1 MDQQGGKQNNDS
13 RRYRL
18 KLYVTGTTPV
28 SSRAVVNVRRLCEEY
43 LPNCHDLEIIDVFQ
57 TPELAKEVELIAV
70 PTLVKEWPLPV
81 RRFIGDMSKTDR
93 LVAGMDLK
101 PLRN

>member
-1 MDQQGGKQNNDS
+1 MDQQGGRQNNDNG
-13 RRYRL
+13 RYRL

-43 LPNCHDLEIIDVFQ
+43 LPDRCDLEIIDVFQ
-57 TPELAKEVELIAV
+57 SPGLAKEIELIAV

-93 LVAGMDLK
+93 LVSGMDLK
-101 PLRN
+101 PIA

>member
-1 MDQQGGKQNNDS
+1 MEEQGGNSTNVNS
-13 RRYRL
+13 RYRL
-18 KLYVTGTTPV
+18 KLYITGTTPV
-28 SSRAVVNVRRLCEEY
+28 SARAVVNVRRLCEQY
-43 LPNCHDLEIIDVFQ
+43 LPDLCDLEIIDVFQ

-81 RRFIGDMSKTDR
+81 RRFIGDMSRTDR

-101 PLRN
+101 RIA

>member
-1 MDQQGGKQNNDS
+1 MEEQGGNSKNDKS
-13 RRYRL
+13 RYRL
-18 KLYVTGTTPV
+18 KLYITGTTPV

-43 LPNCHDLEIIDVFQ
+43 LPDLCDLEIIDVFQ
-57 TPELAKEVELIAV
+57 NPALAKEVELIAV

-81 RRFIGDMSKTDR
+81 RRFIGDMSRTDR

-101 PLRN
+101 RIA